1 MVMSPATKVAR
12 RASGRAR
19 HRARA
24 NSRLPRWGHQFMG
37 FPWDFHGILGGCL
50 FFSQDCIGFFLGD
63 FSIDFLSFLR
73 DFTGFLASWAPIATW
88 GSGNEGH
95 CWQRSL
101 CRKFGTQ
108 ELSQPQLVGGAHLT
122 KCSCRI
128 INLPVLRLFKM
139 NIFEATSWELNEV
152 TRCNWLQLW
161 L

>member
-1 MVMSPATKVAR
+1 MGYERLLPQMVMSPATKVAR

-24 NSRLPRWGHQFMG
+24 NSRLPRLEHQFMG

-108 ELSQPQLVGGAHLT
+108 EYPNRSWLVVPLKQNAHVESSISQFFG
-122 KCSCRI
+122 CSRW
-128 INLPVLRLFKM
+128 
-139 NIFEATSWELNEV
+139 TYLNPP
-152 TRCNWLQLW
+152 TGN
-161 L
+161 